1 MTRTTPRP
9 KTYGY
14 FELEDGTEAEGLRV
28 TLKTKIQSEKSARAN
43 GWDPERDANVLGAFA
58 AWHAAQQAGATTLEW
73 SAFLDAAVDAG
84 IYQDTPEDQAAPGA
98 DAEDPTQPAA

>member
-43 GWDPERDANVLGAFA
+43 GWDPERDANMLGAFA
-58 AWHAAQQAGATTLEW
+58 AWHAAKAAGATELDW
-73 SAFLDAAVDAG
+73 QAFLDTVVDAG
-84 IYQDTPEDQAAPGA
+84 IYQETPEDQAGQVA
-98 DAEDPTQPAA
+98 DPEDPTQPAH